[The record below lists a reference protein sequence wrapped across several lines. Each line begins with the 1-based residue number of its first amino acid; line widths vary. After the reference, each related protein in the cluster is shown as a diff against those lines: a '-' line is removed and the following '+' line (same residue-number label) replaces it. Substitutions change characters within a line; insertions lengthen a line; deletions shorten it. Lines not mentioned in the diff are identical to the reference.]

1 MTLIRAFIAITLPS
15 EIKTEL
21 ESTIQKF
28 KAQRV
33 KGVRWV
39 AVENIHLT
47 LRFLGDTS
55 PADLE
60 QLTKLLQAEST
71 AYHSFSAEVA
81 SVGAF
86 PNSKRPRVIWVGFQ
100 APAVLNELVAS
111 IESAA
116 RSIGIQPEERGFSP
130 HLTLGRVKK
139 DASPA
144 DILNLGAA
152 LKSIDVGSL
161 DGFSVTHF
169 TLFRSD
175 LRPQGPLYSV
185 LAQFNLQAAVH

>member
-28 KAQRV
+28 KAERV

-60 QLTKLLQAEST
+60 QLTKILQAECT
-71 AYHSFSAEVA
+71 AYSSFAVEVA
-81 SVGAF
+81 GVGAF
-86 PNSKRPRVIWVGFQ
+86 PNPRRPRIIWVGLQ
-100 APAVLNELVAS
+100 APAVLTELAAS

-116 RSIGIQPEERGFSP
+116 RSIGIQPEERAFSP
-130 HLTLGRVKK
+130 HLTLGRVKN

-144 DILNLGAA
+144 DILNLSAA
-152 LKSIDVGSL
+152 LNSIDVGSL
-161 DGFSVTHF
+161 GGFTVTRF

-185 LAQFNLQAAVH
+185 LAQFNLLSGAP